1 MCNSIC
7 VTQEIIGVENNTIT
21 VPGQTSEDLSLT
33 LELAKRIRHKNKED
47 SNKKKKKDFV
57 L

>member
-33 LELAKRIRHKNKED
+33 LELAKRKRHKNKED
-47 SNKKKKKDFV
+47 SN